1 MSNYAFNYSFNVS
14 GNCNAVVQE
23 ISENVRRMRERAD
36 EATGAFKK
44 MEKTLIVFNQAN
56 QYFQSLSNAINDT
69 LAPGAALESQ
79 LAELEA
85 IAGVTAEEYAVLER
99 AARDTAKEFGISA
112 SGAVNSYKLLLS
124 QLSPELTKNTEALN
138 HMGKN
143 VATLSKMMGN
153 DATAAAE
160 VLTTAMNQ
168 YGVSLDDPIAA
179 SDRMWEMMNTMAA
192 AAREGSAE
200 LPAIKEAL
208 SQCGMA
214 AKAAGVSFEETNAA
228 IQVLDKAGKKGSEGG
243 VALRNVMSTLAQGRF
258 LPKDVREE
266 LAAAGISV
274 NDLTDKS
281 KSLAERLQI
290 LKPVM
295 QDDALFSK
303 LFGKENSAAAMAL
316 VQGIPKVQQ
325 WTEAITG
332 TTTAIDQSEIVM
344 ATYNERLARVQAQ
357 FDDFK
362 ISIFNSCG
370 DLGIWVKVISS
381 SLIPLAQL
389 VPIITGVVQAVKTLK
404 AINFASAFAG
414 VATRIKSTIIGLSM
428 LNVSITASG
437 GYFTAFK
444 ILAQNA
450 CRSIGVAIMN
460 IPIVGWIAAAITAV
474 IFIVQQLWDKCYGFR
489 VAVFTA
495 WEGIKAIFAA
505 AWELIASIGQAIAN
519 FAVTIWNGIMTV
531 VNKIVS
537 IVKTVYNAIKSF
549 IMAIVNGIAN
559 GVRACIGFIK
569 KICSPIVD
577 AFNWVVSTVGGFFSN
592 LWAGIKNVFIDSINW
607 LIDQVNKIIKYLP
620 GVDYIK
626 KLGRAAADA
635 SWAADHPNT
644 SNNGG
649 NGSEP
654 PISDTVD
661 LGDGNAAGGSSPI
674 GGALGGVGGSGS
686 KEADRVKNINI
697 TIEKLIDKFTIS
709 TTTLSESKERIKD
722 AVAEALLSAVND
734 ANYAMG

>member
-1 MSNYAFNYSFNVS
+1 MSSFAFNYSFNIS
-14 GNCNAVVQE
+14 GNCNAAVTE
-23 ISENVRRMRERAD
+23 ISDNVRRLRERAD

-44 MEKTLIVFNQAN
+44 MEKTLIVFNQAD
-56 QYFQSLSNAINDT
+56 QYFRNLSNAINET

-85 IAGVTAEEYAVLER
+85 IAGVTAEEYAVLEK

-112 SGAVNSYKLLLS
+112 AGSVNSYKLLLS
-124 QLSPELTKNTEALN
+124 QLSPELTKNTEALDA
-138 HMGKN
+138 MGKN
-143 VATLSKMMGN
+143 VAVLSKMMGN

-281 KSLAERLQI
+281 KSLAERLQV

-332 TTTAIDQSEIVM
+332 TTTAIDQADIVM
-344 ATYNERLARVQAQ
+344 ATYNERLARVQAK

-362 ISIFNSCG
+362 ISVFNCCG
-370 DLGIWVKVISS
+370 DLGIWVKVVSS
-381 SLIPLAQL
+381 ALIPLAQL
-389 VPIITGVVQAVKTLK
+389 VPIITGVVQAIKTLK
-404 AINFASAFAG
+404 AINFASAFSG
-414 VATRIKSTIIGLSM
+414 VATRIKSTIVGLAM

-450 CRSIGVAIMN
+450 CRAIGTAIMN

-474 IFIVQQLWDKCYGFR
+474 IYIVQQLWDKCYGFR

-495 WEGIKAIFAA
+495 WEGIKAIFSA
-505 AWELIASIGQAIAN
+505 AWELISSIGQAIAN
-519 FAVTIWNGIMTV
+519 FAMTIWNAIMTV

-549 IMAIVNGIAN
+549 IMTIVNGIAN
-559 GVRACIGFIK
+559 GVKACIGFIK
-569 KICSPIVD
+569 KVCSPVVD
-577 AFNWVVSTVGGFFSN
+577 AFNWVVKTVGGFFSN
-592 LWAGIKNVFIDSINW
+592 LWAGIKNIFIDSINW
-607 LIDQVNKIIKYLP
+607 LIDKVNAIIKYLP
-620 GVDYIK
+620 GVDYIQ

-644 SNNGG
+644 SNSG
-649 NGSEP
+649 GSEP
-654 PISDTVD
+654 PIDEPAD
-661 LGDGNAAGGSSPI
+661 LGNADVAGGGGASPI
-674 GGALGGVGGSGS
+674 GSALGGVGGKGS
-686 KEADRVKNINI
+686 KETDHVKNINI

-709 TTTLSESKERIKD
+709 TTTMSESKERIRD
-722 AVAEALLSAVND
+722 MVAEAVTLAVND